1 MSTAVQLAGEESLS
15 HQIYR
20 GIRGKIISGALPQGS
35 RLREREL
42 AEEFQV
48 SRVPLREAFPQ
59 LEADGFIQSSLRRGV
74 RVTSLTLK
82 DVDDLFEARL
92 GIEVYATRLAAVRAA
107 AGTPVDA
114 LESALRA
121 AEAVYATRDADLI
134 AEGNV
139 AVHDEIVWLAGNSL
153 LSKMMQAISGRY
165 RWIFRMTYTPEVAG
179 SGHEHREIFEAI
191 RDGDADLAA
200 AVALTHVVHGR
211 KPTLARLAGTLPEA

>member
-1 MSTAVQLAGEESLS
+1 LSTAAQLVSEESLS

-59 LEADGFIQSSLRRGV
+59 LEADGFVQSSLRRGV
-74 RVTSLTLK
+74 SVTSLTLK
-82 DVDDLFEARL
+82 DVDDLFEARM
-92 GIEVYATRLAAVRAA
+92 GIEVYATRLAAARVA
-107 AGTPVDA
+107 AGAPVDA
-114 LESALRA
+114 LEIALHA
-121 AEAVYATRDADLI
+121 AEAAYATKDADLI

-139 AVHDEIVWLAGNSL
+139 AVHNEIVWLAGNAL

-179 SGHEHREIFEAI
+179 SGHEHWEMFEAI
-191 RDGDADLAA
+191 RDGDPDLAA

-211 KPTLARLAGTLPEA
+211 KPTLARLAGTLPPA